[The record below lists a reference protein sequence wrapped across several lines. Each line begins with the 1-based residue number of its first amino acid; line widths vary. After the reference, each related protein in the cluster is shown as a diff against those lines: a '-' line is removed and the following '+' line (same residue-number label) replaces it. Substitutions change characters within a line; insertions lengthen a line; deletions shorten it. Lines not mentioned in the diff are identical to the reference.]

1 MYIDNPNFPARLPR
15 RRRKLSPEE
24 LNLARRRA
32 KKFTLASIP
41 ASSPAQASVVIY
53 LVSLSK
59 VLELDESLMIQ
70 GMWPDSCGGGLGTWT
85 IKNRK
90 GYERSHLRYPRDLT
104 DEEWQH
110 IAPLIR
116 PAKHRG
122 RNLRRDKSIFCVR
135 RNRQRYCSWMSTS
148 CRGSKGAVQ
157 F

>member
-1 MYIDNPNFPARLPR
+1 
-15 RRRKLSPEE
+15 
-24 LNLARRRA
+24 
-32 KKFTLASIP
+32 
-41 ASSPAQASVVIY
+41 
-53 LVSLSK
+53 
-59 VLELDESLMIQ
+59 MIQ
-70 GMWPDSCGGGLGTWT
+70 GMWPDSWGGGLGTWT

-122 RNLRRDKSIFCVR
+122 RNLRRDKSILCVR

-148 CRGSKGAVQ
+148 SRGSKGAVQ
-157 F
+157 FAYPAGGVGRDAFDAVPIAHPPAG